1 MRSESLSQ
9 ELYVG
14 VMSGTSLDGVDAV
27 LVDFSSIPPKLIQT
41 CFLPYSANLKKD
53 LLALHLQGENELH
66 RSALLANVLSNLYAK
81 TINSLLIAA
90 KISSESIMA
99 LGCHGQT
106 IRHCPNAGY
115 SIQLFNPALLAELTN
130 ITVVADF
137 RSRDIAA
144 GGQGAPL
151 VPAFHQ
157 ACFGNRVS
165 HRVIV
170 NIGGI
175 ANITSLSSNDVVGFD
190 CGPGNMLMDAWYFE
204 NQGQN
209 YDDNGNWAS
218 KGKIDPV
225 LLEALLSDP
234 FFSLPP
240 PKSTGRDC
248 FNLDWLSK
256 HLKGTELPVDV
267 QATLLELTVQG
278 IVRSI
283 QSYFPVSTEVYLC
296 GGGAHNTRL
305 VDRIDEALSEKK
317 TALTDQLGI
326 DVDWVEAFAFAW
338 LARQVIHKK
347 PSNLPAVT
355 GAKGERILGAIYY
368 A

>member
-1 MRSESLSQ
+1 MGQ

-14 VMSGTSLDGVDAV
+14 VMSGTSLDGIDVV
-27 LVDFSSIPPKLIQT
+27 LVDFSLNPPKLVKT
-41 CFLPYSANLKKD
+41 YFLPYCASLKKD

-66 RSALLANVLSNLYAK
+66 RSALLANVLSSLYAQA
-81 TINSLLIAA
+81 INNLLIVAE
-90 KISSESIMA
+90 ISSESIIA
-99 LGCHGQT
+99 IGCHGQT
-106 IRHCPNAGY
+106 IRHCPDSGY
-115 SIQLFNPALLAELTN
+115 SIQLFNPALLAELTG
-130 ITVVADF
+130 ITVAADF

-157 ACFGNRVS
+157 ACFGHQTS
-165 HRVIV
+165 HRIIV

-175 ANITSLSSNDVVGFD
+175 ANITSLSPENIVIGFD
-190 CGPGNMLMDAWYFE
+190 CGPGNMLMDAWCFE
-204 NQGQN
+204 NQGQS

-218 KGKIDPV
+218 KGESHSL
-225 LLEALLSDP
+225 LLEALLSYP

-248 FNLDWLSK
+248 FNLDWLRM
-256 HLKGTELPVDV
+256 HLNGTELPVDV
-267 QATLLELTVQG
+267 QATLLELTVQS

-283 QSYFPVSTEVYLC
+283 QSYFPAATEIYLC
-296 GGGAHNTRL
+296 GGGAHNARL
-305 VDRIDEALSEKK
+305 VNRISEAFLEKK
-317 TALTDQLGI
+317 VALTDQLGI
-326 DVDWVEAFAFAW
+326 AVDWVEAFAFAW
-338 LARQVIHKK
+338 LARQTIHKK
-347 PSNLPAVT
+347 TSNLPAVT